1 MNSDRHI
8 WQVWADKLHRWGL
21 CDWTASFL
29 EAAGPLTVLGAQAIY
44 MGQPLIN
51 NVVSNSH
58 LEALA
63 YMLEEPQQ
71 TRDFVSFLREGASH

>member
-1 MNSDRHI
+1 MYSDRHI

-21 CDWTASFL
+21 SDWTASFL
-29 EAAGPLTVLGAQAIY
+29 EAAGPLTMLGAQVIY

-51 NVVSNSH
+51 NVVSNSN

-63 YMLEEPQQ
+63 TMLEEPQQ
-71 TRDFVSFLREGASH
+71 TRDFVNFLREDASH